1 MSTSA
6 ASGPS
11 PEGMAR
17 AAEAAVARVDDG
29 MALGLG
35 TGRSAEAFIRALG
48 VRVAEGLEVS
58 AVATSVRSEKLARE
72 LSISLRPLEDMVA
85 RGLDLAVDGADEI
98 TTELEL
104 TKGLGGALLRER
116 VVASLAERFIILV
129 TPSKRVTLLG
139 TRAPIPIEVVAF
151 AAPVVVKG
159 LVALGAEP
167 KLRRNDDGEVYL
179 TDNGNPILDARV
191 SPLDDPR
198 AFDAA
203 VRAIP
208 GVVDTGLFLDMA
220 SEAYVGLDDG
230 TAEHLTPSR

>member
-17 AAEAAVARVDDG
+17 AAEAAVAQVTSG

-48 VRVAEGLEVS
+48 ARIAEGLEVT
-58 AVATSVRSEKLARE
+58 AVATSLRSEKLARE
-72 LSISLRPLEDMVA
+72 LNISLRPLDEMVA
-85 RGLDLAVDGADEI
+85 RGLELAVDGADEI
-98 TTELEL
+98 TDDLAL

-116 VVASLAERFIILV
+116 VVASLAERFVILV
-129 TPSKRVTLLG
+129 TPNKRVVQLG
-139 TRAPIPIEVVAF
+139 SRAPIPIEIVAF
-151 AAPVVVKG
+151 AEPVVTKG
-159 LVALGAEP
+159 LIALGAKPE
-167 KLRRNDDGEVYL
+167 LRRTDDGKVYR
-179 TDNGNPILDARV
+179 TDNGNPILDATV

-230 TAEHLTPSR
+230 TAEHLVP